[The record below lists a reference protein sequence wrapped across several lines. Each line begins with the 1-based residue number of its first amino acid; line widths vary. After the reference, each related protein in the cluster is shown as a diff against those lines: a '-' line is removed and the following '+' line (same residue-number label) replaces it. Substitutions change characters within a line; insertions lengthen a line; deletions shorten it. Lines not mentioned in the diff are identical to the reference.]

1 MGVLIDRI
9 VANRKTQ
16 SKIQYKT
23 NRYFPSFRKHKV
35 KHVSQWISIIC
46 YLLAWTTIV
55 GQYLQWVHFI
65 MKFRWERTMSSTSAP
80 TSLFVLNKWSTET
93 GWGLADQSES
103 QDKSS
108 CVPPLAQFLFR
119 MTATFFLTLPHQVEE
134 LPHSHSGWQH
144 CVLNRADISF
154 SHFQIRWHHP

>member
-9 VANRKTQ
+9 VANRKTHR
-16 SKIQYKT
+16 KIQYKT

-65 MKFRWERTMSSTSAP
+65 MKFRWEWTMSSTSAP
-80 TSLFVLNKWSTET
+80 TSLV
-93 GWGLADQSES
+93 
-103 QDKSS
+103 
-108 CVPPLAQFLFR
+108 
-119 MTATFFLTLPHQVEE
+119 FLTSEAHKLVEGWPIS
-134 LPHSHSGWQH
+134 LSHEIRAHVFHLWPSFCSRWRQH
-144 CVLNRADISF
+144 FFEHYLIRLKSCHTHTADGSTAF
-154 SHFQIRWHHP
+154 